1 MPVSTVIFDG
11 DASGAV
17 AAAKE
22 TQAAIDSVHGKSVDI
37 EVNTRGAGPSAAILA
52 TIGENADSAASA
64 HDRLG
69 RAEDRAAAS
78 ARDSANAHARASD
91 GMREHSTA
99 AERHNRL
106 IDQMRDGTDRS
117 TASVEDAATAHD
129 RAKEAAKAYYTELGR
144 KDTLGD
150 SDRPAKLAELR
161 SAWRDARDAAKAYTD
176 STAPTGAS
184 PRSPVAPSVPSG
196 GATQE
201 SYDMP
206 GRAARVDALQA
217 ATNRLALAQTK
228 AAATAAEY
236 HTEFQK
242 AFDSAPSGTNAA
254 AYAEKATQ
262 GLRNEMTASMGAFRA
277 ARNDVKGLEESFDG
291 ASRTSSGLMRGLTSL
306 ASGTLPG
313 ITSVAGD
320 AGGALR
326 VLGMGALVGA
336 AGAGILGAATAAIG
350 AGTALGVIKETGPL
364 AYQASGAL
372 HAFGKAFGDVGQ
384 QATAAGLPA
393 MRAFKST
400 VGELGKE
407 LAGIGVAN
415 LKSTVDGMSTMTRDV
430 GRLAADLSPAIKPA
444 ERAFTDLFGAATKGI
459 GQLTPDIAAFS
470 QAISAN
476 APGIQQAV
484 EGIGRGM
491 LGIGTGVVEGLA
503 AAGPMLEW
511 MGNELTGTGPSI
523 SGTLNQ
529 TADWLQNSFLGSS
542 EDWSTGTLGAITA
555 PLRHIPGLGAQG
567 GDLSYWTGGGD
578 SGPSSFTMDDANAL
592 GKKMGA
598 TWAHTTVGKQPGEGT
613 HMAGDSAPLGME
625 GPASDDP
632 WALRGTGQRQGVVPK
647 PTPAADSVPTAS
659 QEATPK
665 PSVLTPQQEQQKPLT
680 QLPRSVGESGP
691 GLQGT
696 AQQLATLN
704 QEMAKTTN
712 MSPLMQQ
719 SMSSVGQAAQAS
731 MMQAGNAAQQG
742 APQFQQGLNQ
752 MQQHAQQLPPQIGS
766 TMSMLGPALQQPMQ
780 QAMPQAAQAMQPQ
793 PIADAAGAAVT
804 KAVRQVQPAAESSG
818 QDLGASVPE
827 GTSQGIT
834 KNVDKVI
841 TIVEHL
847 IKKVIQ
853 AGADGLQTAS
863 PSRVFDAFGR
873 SIPDGLAQGIQNQ
886 SDVAVQAT
894 TGLIGQMTQA
904 GSQQVNQGVQTQQQ
918 QLAQAQQK
926 LQADQQQ
933 LASTYQQPPGFGG
946 SPYSPQ
952 NQQAKLAEQQQKSLS
967 DQLKNQYAG
976 HMAEL
981 PADIAAKIATG
992 QSLNQTDAQKLQ
1004 NIDQR
1009 KQSLE
1014 RFGWN
1019 KDTLDRVA
1027 RQDQHRADLGHAAF
1041 GRLQND
1047 WTAAHPGEA
1056 WASDPDLSPKQKA
1069 MHLAR
1074 NPSPEAREAMR
1085 SQGNIIGHAFTDG
1098 ASAGLEEGKDK
1109 AGNSSRNVIGHINKE
1124 GKKEGGVSSPS
1135 TVWAGI
1141 GSDLAA
1147 GLGVGLSNGMPAAF
1161 NAGATALEGVASD
1174 RGLPIGYRY
1183 ATSIATGMQ
1192 SVFKSADFQANAVP
1206 QIQNDQAKSVLGQLG
1221 LLGPAGSGASIYKT
1235 AMVAF
1240 GGGAS
1245 SSGQSATIHNH
1256 LYIDGNEIRLLAGQV
1271 ADVKLDRLISD
1282 LNNAHS
1288 AQVS

>member
-69 RAEDRAAAS
+69 RAEDRASAS

-99 AERHNRL
+99 AERHMRL
-106 IDQMRDGTDRS
+106 VDEMRGGNDRTNDS
-117 TASVEDAATAHD
+117 INESATAHGRASDALD
-129 RAKEAAKAYYTELGR
+129 RHTESAKNFDDMWNRTQGR
-144 KDTLGD
+144 DFPGFA
-150 SDRPAKLAELR
+150 PA
-161 SAWRDARDAAKAYTD
+161 S
-176 STAPTGAS
+176 GAS
-184 PRSPVAPSVPSG
+184 PRPPATPSLPSTT
-196 GATQE
+196 AAQE

-291 ASRTSSGLMRGLTSL
+291 ASRTSAGLMRGLTSL

-313 ITSVAGD
+313 ITSMASD

-326 VLGMGALVGA
+326 ALGIGALVGA

-459 GQLTPDIAAFS
+459 GQLTPDISAFS

-476 APGIQQAV
+476 APGIQQAI

-598 TWAHTTVGKQPGEGT
+598 TWAHTTVGKGDVGT
-613 HMAGDSAPLGME
+613 HMAGDSAPLGMAVP
-625 GPASDDP
+625 GSDDP
-632 WALRGTGQRQGVVPK
+632 KALLHPAQGVPK
-647 PTPAADSVPTAS
+647 PVSSAAQVPTTPAGA
-659 QEATPK
+659 EARPGI
-665 PSVLTPQQEQQKPLT
+665 LDQQQKQQPLS

-691 GLQGT
+691 GLTGT
-696 AQQLATLN
+696 ASQLATLN
-704 QEMAKTTN
+704 QEMAKTAN
-712 MSPLMQQ
+712 MSPLVQQGMQN
-719 SMSSVGQAAQAS
+719 MGSSAQQS

-742 APQFQQGLNQ
+742 APQFQQGMNQ
-752 MQQHAQQLPPQIGS
+752 MAQHAQQLPPQIGS
-766 TMSMLGPALQQPMQ
+766 TMSMLGPALQQPLQ
-780 QAMPQAAQAMQPQ
+780 QLPQQAAQAMQPEPMAQ
-793 PIADAAGAAVT
+793 AASSAVT
-804 KAVRQVQPAAESSG
+804 KAVRQVQPDAESGGS
-818 QDLGASVPE
+818 DLGASTMT
-827 GTSQGIT
+827 GAAQGAT
-834 KNVDKVI
+834 VNQDKVI
-841 TIVEHL
+841 TVIEHI
-847 IKKVIQ
+847 IKKIIQ

-873 SIPDGLAQGIQNQ
+873 SIPDGLAQGIEAQAP
-886 SDVAVQAT
+886 SAVQAT
-894 TGLIGQMTQA
+894 SNLIGQMTTGASGQL
-904 GSQQVNQGVQTQQQ
+904 GSQQQSLQNQLAQQQQ
-918 QLAQAQQK
+918 QLQSQQQQAQAQQA
-926 LQADQQQ
+926 QAQQQ
-933 LASTYQQPPGFGG
+933 IYQQPPGFGG
-946 SPYSPQ
+946 SPFTNQSAAMQKVQQQQEEEIKRAMQTGDTSRLSPEMQ
-952 NQQAKLAEQQQKSLS
+952 QKFEQAKQAAGLHTYDSGFAANAARYDLLTGKRGFTDETAERIQRRETEHDRIAGLHKESRDNLH
-967 DQLKNQYAG
+967 DYAKN
-976 HMAEL
+976 
-981 PADIAAKIATG
+981 
-992 QSLNQTDAQKLQ
+992 
-1004 NIDQR
+1004 
-1009 KQSLE
+1009 
-1014 RFGWN
+1014 
-1019 KDTLDRVA
+1019 
-1027 RQDQHRADLGHAAF
+1027 
-1041 GRLQND
+1041 
-1047 WTAAHPGEA
+1047 
-1056 WASDPDLSPKQKA
+1056 
-1069 MHLAR
+1069 LAR
-1074 NPSPEAREAMR
+1074 NPSDAAMKALKEQGDMAGQAYGNGTADGIKR
-1085 SQGNIIGHAFTDG
+1085 SQGKVGAAARDMVDAAGDETKKKAGIASPSKLFAGYGGDVASGFATG
-1098 ASAGLEEGKDK
+1098 MASAITV
-1109 AGNSSRNVIGHINKE
+1109 ASNTIG
-1124 GKKEGGVSSPS
+1124 
-1135 TVWAGI
+1135 
-1141 GSDLAA
+1141 
-1147 GLGVGLSNGMPAAF
+1147 
-1161 NAGATALEGVASD
+1161 GVASD
-1174 RGLPIGYRY
+1174 RGLQVGYRW
-1183 ATSIATGMQ
+1183 ATSMATGIQ
-1192 SVFKSADFQANAVP
+1192 SVFKSSDFQANAVP

-1235 AMVAF
+1235 AMVAI
-1240 GGGAS
+1240 GGSTTS
-1245 SSGQSATIHNH
+1245 SSLSNLPAYNLTINLDGQPFRNLVVNQNTALVN
-1256 LYIDGNEIRLLAGQV
+1256 AV
-1271 ADVKLDRLISD
+1271 ADAIS
-1282 LNNAHS
+1282 S
-1288 AQVS
+1288 QVG